1 MTMKIKTRNADK
13 ASLWQF
19 VSDRICRL
27 RRDLNSPV
35 TRQLIDSRVTRNL
48 DRREVLWLLRYT
60 FLLVWIQIVHWSIV
74 YRGGDIRPRSSSILC
89 PTSEIPYNNPQSNE
103 ECTAESD
110 TNPNSHLCLRR

>member
-1 MTMKIKTRNADK
+1 MTTKIKTQNADK

-48 DRREVLWLLRYT
+48 YRREMLWLLRYT
-60 FLLVWIQIVHWSIV
+60 FLLVWIHIVHWSII
-74 YRGGDIRPRSSSILC
+74 YRGGHIRPRSSTSSSTSILC

-103 ECTAESD
+103 ECTA
-110 TNPNSHLCLRR
+110 